1 MSAGAFRSHAEA
13 LAAAAHRWPAGRGQV
28 PPFSLSSLLSL
39 PHLGAGGRSCPPPP
53 AGVQQAAELTAAP
66 QPPCPNSPEAA
77 RAQAAGAPAG
87 PTVGPEALVLLRPN
101 LERLTFGCRRRQ
113 ARRWLCSCGAARHF
127 AWELSAAFPD
137 SGICFWDPKVST
149 SGAC

>member
-1 MSAGAFRSHAEA
+1 M
-13 LAAAAHRWPAGRGQV
+13 
-28 PPFSLSSLLSL
+28 
-39 PHLGAGGRSCPPPP
+39 
-53 AGVQQAAELTAAP
+53 AP

-87 PTVGPEALVLLRPN
+87 PTVGAEALVLLRPN

-113 ARRWLCSCGAARHF
+113 ARRWPGSCGAARRL
-127 AWELSAAFPD
+127 AWGLSAAFPD
-137 SGICFWDPKVST
+137 SGIGFWDPKVST